1 MQRPSLWCQP
11 QPQRFLCFD
20 QVEHAWL
27 DLGERDHT
35 KLLKLS
41 NDLNGAEPRVRQTNA
56 LVFPSTVVYTP
67 TCHTQENAPERLAKF
82 IETLGEDQGRL
93 KGVGVQKG
101 TRIKTARGVSQGS
114 CVSME

>member
-11 QPQRFLCFD
+11 QPQRFLYFD

-27 DLGERDHT
+27 DLGELDHT

-41 NDLNGAEPRVRQTNA
+41 NDLDGAETRVRRINT
-56 LVFPSTVVYTP
+56 LIFPSTVFYTT
-67 TCHTQENAPERLAKF
+67 TCHTQVNAQERLAKF

-93 KGVGVQKG
+93 KGVGVHKG
-101 TRIKTARGVSQGS
+101 HAH
-114 CVSME
+114 